1 MESPAGPKLP
11 SERLPDLPS
20 QEDLSVDQRSQVN
33 PEPISLGPGSN
44 LPLKGD
50 QNINEPVSIDSVKKE
65 QQIPKK
71 KILRS
76 LRNFP
81 YELI

>member
-1 MESPAGPKLP
+1 M
-11 SERLPDLPS
+11 PS
-20 QEDLSVDQRSQVN
+20 QEDLPVDHRAQVN
-33 PEPISLGPGSN
+33 PEPVSLGPGSN
-44 LPLKGD
+44 LPLKRD

>member
-1 MESPAGPKLP
+1 MEFSAGLKVP
-11 SERLPDLPS
+11 SERPPNLPS
-20 QEDLSVDQRSQVN
+20 QEDLPVDHRAQVY

-50 QNINEPVSIDSVKKE
+50 QNINEPVSIGSLKKE

>member
-1 MESPAGPKLP
+1 M
-11 SERLPDLPS
+11 PS
-20 QEDLSVDQRSQVN
+20 QEDLSVDHRAQVN
-33 PEPISLGPGSN
+33 PEPISLRSGSN

-76 LRNFP
+76 LRNLP